1 MNYEAL
7 MKKQLLHMPAYR
19 LPPQIS
25 DMMKQY
31 GIDHIEKMAAN
42 ENVFGVSDHVKEVVA
57 EEMQNICRYPGDRNQ
72 ELFEQI
78 GKKYGIPSDCVQI
91 NVGATGVLN
100 GIADTFLGVG
110 DEIVMSSIPYMQY
123 PMMALR
129 NGAKSVMVPVKEG
142 LHQDLTG
149 MLDAITEKTKIV
161 IVCNPGNPTGV
172 AEKSA
177 DMEAFIRKVPENV
190 LVVIDEAYLDFA
202 ATPGCTESMMKL
214 IPEKDNLIVTK
225 TFSKIYAMAGMRLGF
240 AAACPELLA
249 ALGRG
254 GTVPGACRLAIVA
267 AIAALEDEEHTKK
280 SYEFNSAGRAYLM
293 SELRRIGCEVYD
305 SDTNFVYFKT
315 GYSVSELYDLLMQNG
330 IMIRNFDLNRV
341 SVGRP
346 KDNEKFISIVEAF
359 MKEKAEKKVS

>member
-31 GIDHIEKMAAN
+31 GVDHIEKMAAN

-214 IPEKDNLIVTK
+214 IPDKDLLQNLRHGR
-225 TFSKIYAMAGMRLGF
+225 YASRL
-240 AAACPELLA
+240 C
-249 ALGRG
+249 RS
-254 GTVPGACRLAIVA
+254 VPGASGGAWKRR
-267 AIAALEDEEHTKK
+267 HR
-280 SYEFNSAGRAYLM
+280 AGSLP
-293 SELRRIGCEVYD
+293 SGDCG
-305 SDTNFVYFKT
+305 SDCGT
-315 GYSVSELYDLLMQNG
+315 
-330 IMIRNFDLNRV
+330 
-341 SVGRP
+341 
-346 KDNEKFISIVEAF
+346 
-359 MKEKAEKKVS
+359 

>member
-31 GIDHIEKMAAN
+31 GVDHIEKMAAN

-129 NGAKSVMVPVKEG
+129 NGAKSVMVPV
-142 LHQDLTG
+142 
-149 MLDAITEKTKIV
+149 
-161 IVCNPGNPTGV
+161 
-172 AEKSA
+172 
-177 DMEAFIRKVPENV
+177 
-190 LVVIDEAYLDFA
+190 
-202 ATPGCTESMMKL
+202 
-214 IPEKDNLIVTK
+214 
-225 TFSKIYAMAGMRLGF
+225 
-240 AAACPELLA
+240 
-249 ALGRG
+249 
-254 GTVPGACRLAIVA
+254 
-267 AIAALEDEEHTKK
+267 
-280 SYEFNSAGRAYLM
+280 
-293 SELRRIGCEVYD
+293 
-305 SDTNFVYFKT
+305 
-315 GYSVSELYDLLMQNG
+315 
-330 IMIRNFDLNRV
+330 
-341 SVGRP
+341 
-346 KDNEKFISIVEAF
+346 
-359 MKEKAEKKVS
+359 